1 MDTWSR
7 PFFSYPSSSVNSQL
21 CRPIVVVCSCDAK
34 QPDCPVQFMAQL
46 CAVPCTSLSS
56 LWLGGGGLK
65 RWRRIENSVPSWL
78 LGVNSKSRSG
88 AGVELQCSHGAK
100 GATVIYRGWEVPL
113 LWSQELSL
121 SKSWRKLTP
130 APFETH
136 SGLLKRGHDFPW
148 MSECLNQCGFQVLN
162 NGISSR
168 FSTWSH
174 QMVRMGQV

>member
-1 MDTWSR
+1 MEQTFLLISKFICKFPALQTHCGCLLMWCKTAR
-7 PFFSYPSSSVNSQL
+7 
-21 CRPIVVVCSCDAK
+21 
-34 QPDCPVQFMAQL
+34 
-46 CAVPCTSLSS
+46 LSS
-56 LWLGGGGLK
+56 AVHGTAVCCTLHKPQLSVTW
-65 RWRRIENSVPSWL
+65 WRRIENSVPSWL